1 MLVVVAVLLFVAGG
15 ADAIAH
21 AIAGPPIQIAG
32 VTVHPQA
39 GWKVQRRGDD
49 GSLHRVVLARGSGAL
64 DVTVIDAYPGT
75 ADGLARRYEDSAL
88 AGQLDQL
95 SVGDPEAGALD
106 DGTPTVRYGY
116 IGITDDGVAVE
127 GVVTTAVGPEGTG
140 VVFDGYAPKGG
151 LASVVG
157 GLASMIDQTEVR

>member
-32 VTVHPQA
+32 VTLHPLA
-39 GWKVQRRGDD
+39 GWEVQRRGDD
-49 GSLHRVVLARGSGAL
+49 GSLHRVVLARGNGAL

-75 ADGLARRYEDSAL
+75 ADGLARQYEDSVL

-95 SVGDPEAGALD
+95 SGRRPGDRGAR
-106 DGTPTVRYGY
+106 DGPATVRFGY
-116 IGITDDGVAVE
+116 VGVTD
-127 GVVTTAVGPEGTG
+127 TG
-140 VVFDGYAPKGG
+140 CRSRARSRPWSTRG
-151 LASVVG
+151 
-157 GLASMIDQTEVR
+157 